1 MIYSGMSLTSWRI
14 NTIQKKFQ
22 INWLGDKSFTRQ
34 YVLNEPITKYNRK
47 EIITKGLLIQM
58 KVYYEHKICN
68 EFISCPMMKTSES
81 ENPSKCPI
89 YSAMQKEC
97 QLNQENLDHLD
108 EHSHFKNEYE
118 QKPECKQ
125 GQQCKPFIRL
135 ENGGNGIADRCHLKL
150 FRHPPRTRN
159 IELAKNIKSFIF
171 NKQKKANHA
180 LHKPSNDRG
189 DWKHHTMLRGFLKLL
204 IDEVICNGYKRDLC
218 MKCSNNYGCK
228 HDVYDSNNQYS
239 ILKVVDEKMKH
250 HRHKLMGQPLNKGQM
265 LAIVLYTGCD
275 CNY

>member
-1 MIYSGMSLTSWRI
+1 MGNSSRAPTTAIHTKCAQSMKTKHHIQIKVEIYGDVKYKTVVIAAYSQEETLHDIFRNVI
-14 NTIQKKFQ
+14 DELEDKHHPKKFQ

-204 IDEVICNGYKRDLC
+204 IDEVICNGYKGDLC
-218 MKCSNNYGCK
+218 MKCSN
-228 HDVYDSNNQYS
+228 
-239 ILKVVDEKMKH
+239 
-250 HRHKLMGQPLNKGQM
+250 
-265 LAIVLYTGCD
+265 
-275 CNY
+275 